1 MHPRIILRSLR
12 PALVVAAAAA
22 FSACH
27 SDELNPL
34 GSNTPGADL
43 TIGFEL
49 SSSRAAVGSNVAVA
63 VVAESPVTL
72 GDLQGVVRYN
82 ASALSYVGQAVEG
95 RTLVTINSSRAPQ
108 GELRIASLN
117 VETGL
122 PRRTATLVFKVV
134 KSGYADGFRYTFETA
149 GDKGTTMTFAKAR
162 LATATAEVADLAVPD
177 SPKIMSMADWNSALY
192 PELVAE
198 ANHVRVNSPG
208 QYLQD
213 LKYGNANLSPE
224 SPSCGAVGGSSVNS
238 LDASYIANV
247 AVGNINVLRD
257 TSGTQVRDGVIAG
270 NVFPFPSGSQPIPG
284 VEANGTRRIDS
295 QDAAAIANE
304 AVGNLR
310 PVVCDP
316 IPGRSALPTL
326 RDSVIANIT
335 TNTTWDNTQVHV
347 LGGFIRVN
355 NNATLTILPGTR
367 IEGNTANNPAGLL
380 IERGAKIVAV
390 GNVNE
395 PIVFTCNAV
404 TKFKGCWAGLLIAG
418 RAPINTNLAGTTN
431 TSPDGGCLE
440 TPFEGTTAT
449 AELFLYGG
457 CTQND
462 SSGAL
467 KYVRVEYGGFV
478 FTANKELNN
487 LTLAGV
493 GSRTVIDYVQAH
505 AGKDDGLEIFGGSV
519 DVKHYIGTA
528 NQDDSYDLSS
538 GWTGRGQFIIIQ
550 HDSIDSDKGMEI
562 DNTEA
567 VATYGDDVPCVPGAP
582 DPVTGDIRCT
592 NASTLRPRTR
602 SQTYNV
608 TMIGRKDVSGT
619 LVAQSGNPCSG
630 AAVNSSTPRFAG
642 GDVSCGAIHL
652 RRGARP
658 DIINVV
664 AEGWRYLLD
673 LDDAATALGDSPS
686 DFTTALHISGVNWNN
701 IFRLDEPDT
710 ETLFGPYTPT
720 PGGSIEDD
728 YLADAVRNAA
738 NAAAAS
744 EMLRDPYNVMYPDF
758 RPVSSAAVSGGLT
771 PPSDG
776 FFDVTATYKGAVA
789 PDGFGLSSIPWYAG
803 WTRPW
808 TDAVTP

>member
-1 MHPRIILRSLR
+1 MNSSMLLRTLR

-27 SDELNPL
+27 SDEISPL
-34 GSNTPGADL
+34 GSTPAGADL
-43 TIGFEL
+43 TVGIEV
-49 SSSRAAVGSNVAVA
+49 SSMRASTGSNVAVA
-63 VVAESPVTL
+63 IVAESPVAL
-72 GDLQGVVRYN
+72 GDLQGTFKFN
-82 ASALSYVGQAVEG
+82 PSALKYVGQTPEG
-95 RTLVTINSSRAPQ
+95 RTLVTVNSSRANL
-108 GELRIASLN
+108 GELRLSSIN

-122 PRRTATLVFKVV
+122 PRRTATLVFQVAKA
-134 KSGYADGFRYTFETA
+134 GYTDGFKYVFETA
-149 GDKGTTMTFAKAR
+149 GDKGTTMTIAKATI
-162 LATATAEVADLAVPD
+162 ASGIAEAVDLAVPS
-177 SPKIMSMADWNSALY
+177 SPKIMTMADWNNALY
-192 PELVAE
+192 PELVAAE
-198 ANHVRVNSPG
+198 GKVKVNSPG

-213 LKYGNANLSPE
+213 LKYGNANLSAE
-224 SPSCGAVGGSSVNS
+224 SPSCGAVAGSSVNS
-238 LDASYIANV
+238 IDASYIANV

-270 NVFPFPSGSQPIPG
+270 NVFPFSTPIPG
-284 VEANGTRRIDS
+284 IEANGTRRIDS
-295 QDAAAIANE
+295 QDAAAVANE
-304 AVGNLR
+304 AVGNAR

-326 RDSVIANIT
+326 RDSIITNIT

-367 IEGNTANNPAGLL
+367 IEGSTASNPAGLL
-380 IERGAKIVAV
+380 VERGAKIVAV

-395 PIVFTCNAV
+395 PIVFSCNSAV
-404 TKFKGCWAGLLIAG
+404 KFKGCWAGLLIAG

-505 AGKDDGLEIFGGSV
+505 GGKDDGLEIFGGSV

-567 VATYGDDVPCVPGAP
+567 VATYGDDTPCVPGAA
-582 DPVTGDIRCT
+582 DPLTGDIRCT
-592 NASTLRPRTR
+592 NAGTLRPRTR

-619 LVAQSGNPCSG
+619 LIAQSGNPCSG
-630 AAVNSSTPRFAG
+630 ATLNSSTPRFAG

-658 DIINVV
+658 DIVNVV

-673 LDDAATALGDSPS
+673 LDDAATALGDSPA
-686 DFTTALHISGVNWNN
+686 DFTTVLHINAVNYNN
-701 IFRLDEPDT
+701 IFRLDELDT
-710 ETLFGPYTPT
+710 ETLFGPYTPA

-728 YLADAVRNAA
+728 YLTDAVRNAA
-738 NAAAAS
+738 NASSAT

-758 RPVSSAAVSGGLT
+758 RPVSATVVAGGLT
-771 PPSDG
+771 PPNDG

-789 PDGFGLSSIPWYAG
+789 PDGFGLSSIPWYSG